1 MVKHFVEIDD
11 LNIADLNEILNRSEV
26 TDLEQVLK
34 GKSVAILFEKP
45 SSRTRHSMENAIVQL
60 GGNSIYIRPEET
72 GIDERESAEDV
83 ARTLG
88 LYNAAIAARV
98 FSHSKLVRM
107 ASASKVPII
116 NLLSDET
123 HPIQTLADLLT
134 MKQIFNNIEKINIS
148 YIGDPNNVSRPLAI
162 ALNMFGNTLNLSHPK
177 GYDFHERDLIKF
189 KSSGIK
195 VNVIHDPKAAAKNAD
210 VIYSDAWYSMGQED
224 QKVQRVRD
232 FKEFQI
238 NSELMGLA
246 NDNAVFMHCLPAHR
260 GLEVT
265 DDVLDGPQS
274 VVWKQAENRMHTAR
288 GLLSYL
294 CG

>member
-1 MVKHFVEIDD
+1 
-11 LNIADLNEILNRSEV
+11 
-26 TDLEQVLK
+26 
-34 GKSVAILFEKP
+34 
-45 SSRTRHSMENAIVQL
+45 
-60 GGNSIYIRPEET
+60 
-72 GIDERESAEDV
+72 
-83 ARTLG
+83 
-88 LYNAAIAARV
+88 
-98 FSHSKLVRM
+98 M

-195 VNVIHDPKAAAKNAD
+195 VNVIDDPKAAAKNAD

-294 CG
+294 CE